1 MNLFFAYALAVCPA
15 LHTIIGVLALCGA
28 TICIFL
34 GLNYVTDRITE
45 NDDFV
50 QFLGYAFK
58 VSIGCTLVLCF
69 LWALVP
75 SQKRLNAMMLNYH
88 AGCVDVRDEYGV
100 PQGDK

>member
-1 MNLFFAYALAVCPA
+1 MNLFFAYVLAVCPA
-15 LHTIIGVLALCGA
+15 LHTIIGVLLLGCS
-28 TICIFL
+28 IVCVFL
-34 GLNYVTDRITE
+34 GLNYITDRIGG
-45 NDDFV
+45 NDGYV

-58 VSIGCTLVLCF
+58 VSIGCVLILCF

-100 PQGDK
+100 QK